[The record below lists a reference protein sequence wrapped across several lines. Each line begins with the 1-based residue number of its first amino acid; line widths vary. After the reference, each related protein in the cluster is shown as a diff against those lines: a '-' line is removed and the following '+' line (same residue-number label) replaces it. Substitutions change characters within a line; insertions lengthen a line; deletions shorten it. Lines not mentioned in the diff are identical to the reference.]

1 MTLAMNTTT
10 RLGAVDQVVAFVK
23 GGIQS
28 GDLKVGEKLPNEAE
42 LASVIGVGRSSLREG
57 MRILNAYGLV
67 DIRQGDGTYIDN
79 KSEEKFIEILNL
91 QTTGN
96 YQYLMEL
103 RRVIETG
110 SIALVCPKI
119 SDAEID
125 ELQSLV
131 DVLVPGNDIVRCVD
145 ADRAFHTKLIEKTG
159 NPLIISLNNMIYQ
172 NRMSLLL
179 TILTD
184 RNILADARTAH
195 QAILDAL
202 RTRDVSK
209 CIEAVT
215 KHLDTTMVHLDNM
228 DLI

>member
-1 MTLAMNTTT
+1 MLSMNTTT
-10 RLGAVDQVVAFVK
+10 RLGAVDQVVAYVK

-28 GDLKVGEKLPNEAE
+28 GDLKVGDKLPNEAE
-42 LASVIGVGRSSLREG
+42 LAAMIGVGRSSLREG

-79 KSEEKFIEILNL
+79 KSEERFIEILNL

-103 RRVIETG
+103 RRVLETG

-119 SDAEID
+119 TDPQIE
-125 ELQSLV
+125 ELQQLV
-131 DVLVPGNDIVRCVD
+131 DMLVPTNDITKVVD
-145 ADRAFHTKLIEKTG
+145 ADRAFHTKLIEITG
-159 NPLIISLNNMIYQ
+159 NPLIISLNNMVYQ

-184 RNILADARTAH
+184 KTILNDAYTAH

-202 RTRDVSK
+202 RSRDVTR
-209 CIEAVT
+209 CIEEVT
-215 KHLDTTMVHLDNM
+215 KHLDVTLVHLNNM
-228 DLI
+228 DLL

>member
-1 MTLAMNTTT
+1 MLAMNTTN
-10 RLGAVDQVVAFVK
+10 RLGAVDQVVAYVK

-28 GDLKVGEKLPNEAE
+28 GDLKVGDKLPNEAD
-42 LASVIGVGRSSLREG
+42 LAAMIGVGRSSLREG

-103 RRVIETG
+103 RRVLETG

-119 SDAEID
+119 TDPQIE
-125 ELQSLV
+125 ELQELV
-131 DVLVPGNDIVRCVD
+131 DMLVPTNDIAKVVD
-145 ADRAFHTKLIEKTG
+145 ADRAFHTKLIEITG

-184 RNILADARTAH
+184 KAILDDAKTAH

-202 RTRDVSK
+202 RSRNVTQ

-215 KHLDTTMVHLDNM
+215 RHLDVTLVHLNHM
-228 DLI
+228 DLL

>member
-1 MTLAMNTTT
+1 MLTLNTTT
-10 RLGAVDQVVAFVK
+10 RLGAVDQVVAYVK

-28 GDLKVGEKLPNEAE
+28 GDLKVGDKLPNEAD
-42 LASVIGVGRSSLREG
+42 LAAMIGVGRSSLREG

-79 KSEEKFIEILNL
+79 KSEERFIEILNL

-103 RRVIETG
+103 RRVLETG
-110 SIALVCPKI
+110 SIALVSPKI
-119 SDAEID
+119 TDLQIE
-125 ELQSLV
+125 ELQELV
-131 DVLVPGNDIVRCVD
+131 DMLVPSNDITKVVD
-145 ADRAFHTKLIEKTG
+145 ADRAFHTKLIEITG

-184 RNILADARTAH
+184 RAILNDAKTAH
-195 QAILDAL
+195 QSILDAL
-202 RTRDVSK
+202 RTRDVTK

-215 KHLDTTMVHLDNM
+215 NHLDVTLVHLSNM
-228 DLI
+228 ELI

>member
-1 MTLAMNTTT
+1 MNTTA
-10 RLGAVDQVVAFVK
+10 RLGAVDQVVAYVK

-28 GDLKVGEKLPNEAE
+28 GDFKVGEKLPNEAE
-42 LASVIGVGRSSLREG
+42 LAAAIGVGRSSLREG

-79 KSEEKFIEILNL
+79 KSEEKFIEILSL
-91 QTTGN
+91 QTTEN

-119 SDAEID
+119 TEE
-125 ELQSLV
+125 ELEYLQGLV
-131 DVLVPGNDIVRCVD
+131 DMLVPGNDITKCVD
-145 ADRAFHTKLIEKTG
+145 ADRAFHTKLIEITG

-172 NRMSLLL
+172 NRMNLLL

-184 RNILADARTAH
+184 KIILADARTAN
-195 QAILDAL
+195 QNIVDAL
-202 RTRDVSK
+202 RTGDVNK
-209 CIEAVT
+209 CVEAVT
-215 KHLDTTMVHLDNM
+215 KHLDTTMVHLYRM

>member
-1 MTLAMNTTT
+1 MIALNPTT
-10 RLGAVDQVVAFVK
+10 RLGAVDQVVAYVK
-23 GGIQS
+23 SGIQS
-28 GDLKVGEKLPNEAE
+28 GELKVGEKLPNEAD
-42 LASVIGVGRSSLREG
+42 LAAEIGVGRSSLREG

-79 KSEEKFIEILNL
+79 KSEERFIDILSL
-91 QTTGN
+91 KTTGK
-96 YQYLMEL
+96 YQHLMEL

-119 SDAEID
+119 TEPQID
-125 ELQSLV
+125 ELQQLV
-131 DVLVPGNDIVRCVD
+131 DMLVPENDISRVVD
-145 ADRAFHTKLIEKTG
+145 ADRAFHTRLVEFTG

-184 RNILADARTAH
+184 KSILHDAATAH

-202 RTRDVSK
+202 RERDAAR
-209 CIEAVT
+209 CISAVT
-215 KHLDTTMVHLDNM
+215 KHLDITLVHLSNM
-228 DLI
+228 DLL

>member
-1 MTLAMNTTT
+1 MLAMNTTP
-10 RLGAVDQVVAFVK
+10 RLGAVDQVVAYVK

-28 GDLKVGEKLPNEAE
+28 GDLKVGEKLPNEAD
-42 LASVIGVGRSSLREG
+42 LAAMIGVGRSSLREG

-67 DIRQGDGTYIDN
+67 DIRQGDGTYVDN
-79 KSEEKFIEILNL
+79 KSEEKFIDILSL

-103 RRVIETG
+103 RRVLETG

-119 SDAEID
+119 TDAQID
-125 ELQSLV
+125 ELQTLV
-131 DVLVPGNDIVRCVD
+131 DMLVPSNDITKVVD
-145 ADRAFHTKLIEKTG
+145 ADRAFHTKLIEITG

-184 RNILADARTAH
+184 KTILNDAKTAH

-202 RTRDVSK
+202 RQRDVTQ
-209 CIEAVT
+209 CIQAVT
-215 KHLDTTMVHLDNM
+215 QHLDVTLVHLNNM
-228 DLI
+228 DLL